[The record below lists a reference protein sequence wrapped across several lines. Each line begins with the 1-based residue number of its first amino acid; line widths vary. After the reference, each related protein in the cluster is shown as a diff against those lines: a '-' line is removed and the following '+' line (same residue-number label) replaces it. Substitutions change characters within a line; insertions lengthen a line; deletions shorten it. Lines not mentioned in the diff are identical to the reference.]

1 MNCSSVSLL
10 NLILSVTGVRFPCRV
25 FGSTKQYLRTRRS
38 RSAHLVHPVRATQ
51 DADLARFYGGYV
63 RNATRASFCVL
74 SRAMPQPFRS
84 IRRVLVAN
92 RGEIAVRVM
101 RTCRERGIE
110 TVAVFSDA
118 DRRALHVQLADHAVG
133 IGPAPATQSYL
144 VIDKILAACRETGAD
159 AVHPGYGFLS
169 ENEDFAEACEGAGI
183 TFIGPSADAM
193 RKMGSKTEARKTV
206 SGAGTPV
213 VPGDNGPT
221 GDGFPTAEQA
231 LAAARR
237 IGFPVLIKAAAG
249 GGGKGMRLVAGE
261 AEFSAA
267 FEGARREAS
276 SAFGDDM
283 VYLEKAIERPRHI
296 EIQVFGDH
304 QGNLVHLGERD
315 CSIQRR
321 HQKVIEEAPSP
332 VVSAELRARMGAA
345 AVAAARAV
353 DYRGA
358 GTCEFLLG
366 ADGGFYFLEMNTR
379 LQVEHPVT
387 EMIYGLDL
395 VSWQID
401 VAEGRPLPLSQ
412 HELDARRRGHA
423 LECRIYAED
432 PVKFLP
438 SPGRI
443 TQLRVPDGP
452 YIRNDAGCYEGA
464 EIPVHY
470 DPMISKLVVWGEDR
484 AAAVARM
491 RRALDE
497 YQVCGIETN
506 LAFHRRCMR
515 HPAFA
520 AGDFDTGFIGR
531 EQAALAPNG
540 AGDDFDAA
548 LVALALDASGAG
560 GPRAAAPTNG
570 VGASNGAAATSR
582 VPGLGPST
590 EISGW
595 RWGS

>member
-1 MNCSSVSLL
+1 MSSP
-10 NLILSVTGVRFPCRV
+10 I
-25 FGSTKQYLRTRRS
+25 
-38 RSAHLVHPVRATQ
+38 
-51 DADLARFYGGYV
+51 
-63 RNATRASFCVL
+63 
-74 SRAMPQPFRS
+74 RS

-101 RTCRERGIE
+101 RTCRERGLE
-110 TVAVFSDA
+110 TVAVFSEV
-118 DRRALHVQLADHAVG
+118 DRLAPHVQLADFAVG
-133 IGPAPATQSYL
+133 IGPAPAAQSYL
-144 VIDKILAACRETGAD
+144 VIDKILAACRQTGAD

-169 ENEDFAEACEGAGI
+169 ENEDFAEACAAAGI

-206 SGAGTPV
+206 SAAGTPV
-213 VPGDNGPT
+213 VPGDNGPG
-221 GDGFPTAEQA
+221 GDGFPSAE
-231 LAAARR
+231 LAVVAARK

-249 GGGKGMRLVAGE
+249 GGGKGMRLVTGE
-261 AEFSAA
+261 GDLAAA
-267 FEGARREAS
+267 FEGARREAI
-276 SAFGDDM
+276 SAFGDGT
-283 VYLEKAIERPRHI
+283 VYLEKAIDRPRHI

-304 QGNLVHLGERD
+304 HGNIVHLGERD

-345 AVAAARAV
+345 AIAAARAV
-353 DYRGA
+353 AYTGA

-395 VSWQID
+395 VSWQLD
-401 VAEGRPLPLSQ
+401 VAEGRPLPLTQ

-423 LECRIYAED
+423 IECRVYAED

-438 SPGRI
+438 SPGTI
-443 TQLRVPDGP
+443 THLRVPDGP
-452 YIRNDAGCYEGA
+452 YVRNDSGCYEGA

-484 AAAVARM
+484 ARALARM

-497 YQVCGIETN
+497 YQVRGIETN
-506 LAFHRRCMR
+506 LAFHRRCVR
-515 HPAFA
+515 QAEFA
-520 AGDFDTGFIGR
+520 AGDYDTGFIGR
-531 EQAALAPNG
+531 HGKELAPQ
-540 AGDDFDAA
+540 AGEAELTAA
-548 LVALALDASGAG
+548 IIAVALDAATT
-560 GPRAAAPTNG
+560 AAPVRPQATRP
-570 VGASNGAAATSR
+570 GAT
-582 VPGLGPST
+582 T
-590 EISGW
+590 ELSGW
-595 RWGS
+595 RRQLR